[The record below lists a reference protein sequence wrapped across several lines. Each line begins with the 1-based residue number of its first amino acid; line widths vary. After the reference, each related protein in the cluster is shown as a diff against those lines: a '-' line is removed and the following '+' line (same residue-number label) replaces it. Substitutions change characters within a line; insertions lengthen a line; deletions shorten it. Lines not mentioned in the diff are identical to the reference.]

1 MHIIISAI
9 STKARYDLK
18 PKVRHVLASCVLS
31 HSNLSVAFDAGHVA
45 GEWELNFVQRMQV
58 IALHPVFCHAFFI
71 YKLPDRA
78 VI

>member
-1 MHIIISAI
+1 MC
-9 STKARYDLK
+9 
-18 PKVRHVLASCVLS
+18 P